1 MAGGDWNVGRE
12 GTMVALAFR
21 LGPPIVRN
29 GGNSWS
35 RGNDPVLSLFIQH
48 LHEPWVR
55 SAGARGYLWSAGNF
69 SLDCCL
75 AHSRE
80 VSKKCL
86 LNESVNENACRLET
100 HS

>member
-1 MAGGDWNVGRE
+1 
-12 GTMVALAFR
+12 MVALAFR
-21 LGPPIVRN
+21 LGRPIVRN

-80 VSKKCL
+80 ASKKCL